1 MSPENSKRRQIS
13 CYKALWVLAT
23 IQNTSAY
30 PYALFHFPQGYVN
43 YERMDPEVVPY
54 AISADAMQKWAS
66 YRAAQGLLQ
75 ETLGHL
81 SACCANLT
89 ARCTPNVTLVRS
101 CLRRLGSQ
109 YSIKFHAYADVQ
121 DLTLATLSKESLVVA
136 MHDLIE
142 EIGAISLS
150 TLLNYLVRAWKWSNS
165 IPYRFKTTR
174 DLISP
179 STKVLLSTALRHSL
193 QFRLDQ
199 LIFKHVDLLR
209 RNVHHHWLDDVL
221 SAMVS

>member
-1 MSPENSKRRQIS
+1 MVETVFGKATEASDARLTRDQGSLIWTVKSLSDDSELEPFVEAISDVLWGTHRRRYAYDDHIQGLMRDPDVQLFRRIRGLLNSGNSGLMSPENSKRHQIS

-43 YERMDPEVVPY
+43 YERMDLEVVPY
-54 AISADAMQKWAS
+54 EISPDAMQKWAS

-81 SACCANLT
+81 SACSANLT

-109 YSIKFHAYADVQ
+109 YS
-121 DLTLATLSKESLVVA
+121 TL
-136 MHDLIE
+136 M
-142 EIGAISLS
+142 
-150 TLLNYLVRAWKWSNS
+150 RM
-165 IPYRFKTTR
+165 
-174 DLISP
+174 
-179 STKVLLSTALRHSL
+179 
-193 QFRLDQ
+193 FR
-199 LIFKHVDLLR
+199 I
-209 RNVHHHWLDDVL
+209 
-221 SAMVS
+221 